1 MGLFVGQSAI
11 FSFRFPVRR
20 MISDLEQLSKWCA
33 IQCMPLSLTL
43 LIGLG
48 VSGCASSEVNS
59 LPGYESVH
67 VRSNPRP
74 ADQFRIVARRRLKTS
89 QNMED
94 NVGKGAVAGGAGY
107 GLACVALVP
116 FGIGAACIAAAAGGA
131 AVGAAAGAAVSTAV
145 VDSLDQYPP
154 ESRQHI
160 QKIIV
165 EIENRRD
172 FFVEIRDA
180 LRASIPE
187 DRQVDEEAA
196 EALVSVGPEG
206 VFLVQD
212 QDLDL
217 AFEMTAVL
225 SAEWSRDKRTPRKD
239 KRKYTY
245 TTSAQPIE
253 YWLDNDGAAL
263 NEAVTECIAN
273 IVGMMSS
280 DLEQTIK

>member
-1 MGLFVGQSAI
+1 
-11 FSFRFPVRR
+11 
-20 MISDLEQLSKWCA
+20 MISEELKRLSKWCA
-33 IQCMPLSLTL
+33 SQCMPVSLTL

-48 VSGCASSEVNS
+48 VSGCASNEVNT
-59 LPGYESVH
+59 LPGYETVH

-74 ADQFRIVARRRLKTS
+74 ADGFRIVAKRRLTTS
-89 QNMED
+89 QNMEA
-94 NVGKGAVAGGAGY
+94 NVGTEAVAGAAGYGIACAALFPLGGIGAACLGAVAGGA
-107 GLACVALVP
+107 A
-116 FGIGAACIAAAAGGA
+116 I
-131 AVGAAAGAAVSTAV
+131 GAAAGAAGSTVV
-145 VDSLDQYPP
+145 VDPLDQYPR
-154 ESRQHI
+154 ETRQHI
-160 QKIIV
+160 EEVII
-165 EIENRRD
+165 EIEKRRD
-172 FFVEIRDA
+172 FFVEVRDA
-180 LRASIPE
+180 LRASIPG

-196 EALVSVGPEG
+196 EALVSIGPEG